1 MRKTILAAGIVRD
14 ILFPTI
20 TDLER
25 YIESL
30 EFKCIAYD
38 EIGRIQRSDGQ
49 WIIRIVTGYNLS
61 PLIEL

>member
-1 MRKTILAAGIVRD
+1 MAKKILAAGIVRD
-14 ILFPTI
+14 ILFPTVD
-20 TDLER
+20 DLER
-25 YIESL
+25 YIEKL
-30 EFKCIAYD
+30 EFNCVAYD